1 MRVNMSGI
9 LSHMFV
15 KNPEKNTII
24 DDTFFYSLVVS
35 WNRLNHQRDSIMK
48 ILKITAS
55 IVLLFVSVPSFAA
68 EAEDIIKYRIS
79 VMEAYGSH
87 MSAASRI
94 VRGKVDFQDQLKL
107 HADSIDGI
115 AKTIGTLFPEDSDF
129 GDTRA
134 KEEVWSKAK
143 EFDEAVKANQQ
154 AAADFN
160 STVAGGDSAALA
172 DSFKKLSDSCKSCH
186 EKFRTEEE

>member
-1 MRVNMSGI
+1 
-9 LSHMFV
+9 
-15 KNPEKNTII
+15 
-24 DDTFFYSLVVS
+24 
-35 WNRLNHQRDSIMK
+35 MK
-48 ILKITAS
+48 ILKITAT
-55 IVLLFVSVPSFAA
+55 IVLLSVFVPSFAA

-94 VRGKVDFQDQLKL
+94 VRGKVDFQDQLTL
-107 HADSIDGI
+107 HADSLDGI

-134 KEEVWSKAK
+134 KEEVWSQAK
-143 EFDEAVKANQQ
+143 EFDDAVKANQQ

-160 STVAGGDSAALA
+160 KTVAGGDSAASA
-172 DSFKKLSDSCKSCH
+172 DTFKKLSDSCKSCH